1 MKAMASKSRG
11 KTMNFIK
18 YGCRTVSIGAA
29 VWVMLLA
36 SYASTVWAQSN
47 NTGLTF
53 EVDVATGSGSKPK
66 DVSVSELP
74 LSAAPGSDSSIN
86 TEPPNEKMRPLYA
99 ALDQWHNQAMS
110 GYRYTI
116 GSLEDPFLPIEAVRG
131 TQPPG
136 TPGGG
141 GGEDDILPGGLGH
154 LDISQLKLVAIT
166 ILSNRPGGALA
177 SFEDGAG
184 TSYIMRH
191 GDRIGR
197 KKGKIIKIEQSM
209 VVIEEPGSRPGVPS
223 VITEKK
229 LNVLDSST
237 GVTRSAGANSI
248 VNIMTKSEQQQQP
261 APGGT
266 VE

>member
-1 MKAMASKSRG
+1 
-11 KTMNFIK
+11 MNFIK

-29 VWVMLLA
+29 VGVMLLA

-116 GSLEDPFLPIEAVRG
+116 SSLEDPFLPIEAVRVG
-131 TQPPG
+131 KQTG

-141 GGEDDILPGGLGH
+141 GGDEEDILPGGLGH

-166 ILSNRPGGALA
+166 ILSDRPGGALA

-184 TSYIMRH
+184 SSYIMRH

-197 KKGKIIKIEQSM
+197 KKGKIIKIEPSM

-248 VNIMTKSEQQQQP
+248 VNIMINSEQQQQP
-261 APGGT
+261 VLEQQPVPGGT